1 MYREVSRGLQQKEK
15 EVVLRPHHVRRASVM
30 HLKVMRGVGEGK
42 GGLAR
47 KISPTVGRKDSG
59 GLAAKNEKTEEDEE
73 NRLSSK
79 DQRGMEEK
87 KVSWEANLE
96 ENEEEEEEE
105 EDPSSATSSSSSNL
119 G

>member
-59 GLAAKNEKTEEDEE
+59 SLAAKNEKTEEDEE

-96 ENEEEEEEE
+96 ENEEEEGEYG
-105 EDPSSATSSSSSNL
+105 PSSATSSSSSNL

>member
-59 GLAAKNEKTEEDEE
+59 SLAAKNEKTEEDEE

-96 ENEEEEEEE
+96 EEEEEGG
-105 EDPSSATSSSSSNL
+105 PSSTTSSSSSNL

>member
-59 GLAAKNEKTEEDEE
+59 SLAAKSEMTEEDEE

-105 EDPSSATSSSSSNL
+105 CLSSATSSSSSNL